1 MDGLL
6 LVDKPA
12 GWTSHDAAAY
22 VRKTLWIKR
31 VGHTGT
37 LDPDATGLILVL
49 VGKATR
55 LARYFDGDKKGYSAV
70 MELGSETDT
79 EDASGQITLECPVP
93 ELDAGQIEDVF
104 HRFTGD
110 IEQVPPMYS
119 AVKVGGERLYK
130 KARAGEQVERAPRK
144 VSIEELHLTGIEG
157 PLVSFEAVCSKGTY
171 IRTLCRDLGKS
182 LGSCAHM
189 KSLRRTKVG
198 DYLVRDALGLSEKP
212 SKEEIAV
219 HIIPMRDMLQGV
231 ASAVVAG
238 AAASGIMNG
247 ISPRPEGFIKIPEG
261 VGTGQPVRLLDETGN
276 LLAVGESLEGIDE
289 DAAPIKLKVVF
300 N

>member
-1 MDGLL
+1 MI
-6 LVDKPA
+6 DKPA

-22 VRKTLWIKR
+22 IRKTLWIKR

-49 VGKATR
+49 LGKATR
-55 LARYFDGDKKGYSAV
+55 LARYFDLDKKGYSAV

-79 EDASGQITLECPVP
+79 EDASGQVTMECPVP
-93 ELDAGQIEDVF
+93 ELEQGRVEEVF
-104 HRFTGD
+104 RSFTGD

-130 KARAGEQVERAPRK
+130 KARAGEDVERAPRK
-144 VSIEELHLTGIEG
+144 VSIEELSLTGIEG
-157 PLVSFEAVCSKGTY
+157 RLVGFEAVCSKGTY
-171 IRTLCRDLGKS
+171 IRTLCRDLGKA

-198 DYLVRDALGLSEKP
+198 GYLVQDALGLPGRP
-212 SKEEIAV
+212 SKEELAA
-219 HIIPMRDMLQGV
+219 HIIPMRDMLQEV
-231 ASAVVAG
+231 TSAVVAG

-247 ISPRPEGFIKIPEG
+247 ISPGPDGFISMPEGL
-261 VGTGQPVRLLDETGN
+261 VSGQPVRLLDESGN
-276 LLAVGESLEGIDE
+276 LLAVGESSESPEGVE
-289 DAAPIKLKVVF
+289 PGAAPIKLKVVF

>member
-12 GWTSHDAAAY
+12 GWTSHDAVAY
-22 VRKTLWIKR
+22 IRRTLWIKR

-49 VGKATR
+49 IGKATR
-55 LARYFDGDKKGYSAV
+55 LARYFDWDKKGYSSV
-70 MELGSETDT
+70 MEIGSETDT
-79 EDASGQITLECPVP
+79 EDASGQVTMECPVP
-93 ELDAGQIEDVF
+93 ELGQGRVEEVF
-104 HRFTGD
+104 RSFIGE

-119 AVKVGGERLYK
+119 AVKVDGERLYK
-130 KARAGEQVERAPRK
+130 KARAGEDVERASRK
-144 VSIEELHLTGIEG
+144 VSIEELRLTEIDA
-157 PLVSFEAVCSKGTY
+157 PLVSFETVCSKGTY
-171 IRTLCRDLGKS
+171 VRTLCRDLGKA

-198 DYLVRDALGLSEKP
+198 DYLVQDALGLSERP
-212 SKEEIAV
+212 SKDEIAA

-247 ISPRPEGFIKIPEG
+247 ISPGPEGFITMPVCIGPG
-261 VGTGQPVRLLDETGN
+261 RPVRLLDESGN
-276 LLAVGESLEGIDE
+276 LLAVGESTECTEEGVS
-289 DAAPIKLKVVF
+289 PVKLKVVF

>member
-12 GWTSHDAAAY
+12 GWTSHDAVAY
-22 VRKTLWIKR
+22 IRKTLWIKR

-49 VGKATR
+49 IGKATR
-55 LARYFDGDKKGYSAV
+55 LARYFDWDKKGYSAV
-70 MELGSETDT
+70 MELGYETDT
-79 EDASGQITLECPVP
+79 EDASGQITMECPLP
-93 ELDAGQIEDVF
+93 ELEQGQVEEVF
-104 HRFTGD
+104 RRFTGE

-119 AVKVGGERLYK
+119 AIKVGGERLYK
-130 KARAGEQVERAPRK
+130 KARAGEDVERAPRK
-144 VSIEELHLTGIEG
+144 VFIEELRLTEIDG
-157 PLVSFEAVCSKGTY
+157 PLVSFETVCSKGTY
-171 IRTLCRDLGKS
+171 IRTLCRNLGKA

-198 DYLVRDALGLSEKP
+198 DYLVQDSLGLSGKP
-212 SKEEIAV
+212 SKEEIAE
-219 HIIPMRDMLQGV
+219 HIIPMRDMLQWV

-247 ISPRPEGFIKIPEG
+247 ISPAAEDIITMPEGIGPCR
-261 VGTGQPVRLLDETGN
+261 PVRLLDESGN
-276 LLAVGESLEGIDE
+276 LLAVGESSEGTE
-289 DAAPIKLKVVF
+289 EGVAPVKLKVVF

>member
-22 VRKTLWIKR
+22 IRKTLWIKR

-49 VGKATR
+49 IGKATR
-55 LARYFDGDKKGYSAV
+55 LARYFDLDKKGYSTV

-79 EDASGQITLECPVP
+79 EDASGQVTLECPVP
-93 ELDAGQIEDVF
+93 ELEPVQAEEVF
-104 HRFTGD
+104 RKFTGE

-130 KARAGEQVERAPRK
+130 KARAGEEVERAPRK
-144 VSIEELHLTGIEG
+144 VFIEELRLTGIAG

-171 IRTLCRDLGKS
+171 IRTLCRDLGKA

-189 KSLRRTKVG
+189 RSLSRTKVG
-198 DYLVRDALGLSEKP
+198 DYLVQDALGLSERP
-212 SKEEIAV
+212 SKEEIAAR
-219 HIIPMRDMLQGV
+219 IIPMRDMLQGV

-238 AAASGIMNG
+238 EAASGIMNG
-247 ISPRPEGFIKIPEG
+247 ISPSTEGFITMPEG
-261 VGTGQPVRLLDETGN
+261 IGTGRPVRLLDELGC
-276 LLAVGESLEGIDE
+276 LLAVGESSESLEEGV
-289 DAAPIKLKVVF
+289 APVKLKVVF

>member
-12 GWTSHDAAAY
+12 GWTSHDAVAY
-22 VRKTLWIKR
+22 IRKTLWIKR

-49 VGKATR
+49 LGKATR
-55 LARYFDGDKKGYSAV
+55 LARYFDLDKKGYSAV

-79 EDASGQITLECPVP
+79 EDASGQITMECPVP
-93 ELDAGQIEDVF
+93 ELEQGSVEDVF
-104 HRFTGD
+104 RGFTGE

-119 AVKVGGERLYK
+119 ALKVGGERLYK
-130 KARAGEQVERAPRK
+130 KARAGEDVERAPRK
-144 VSIEELHLTGIEG
+144 VFIEELRLTGIEG
-157 PLVSFEAVCSKGTY
+157 SLVSFEAVCSKGTY
-171 IRTLCRDLGKS
+171 IRTLCRDMGKA

-198 DYLVRDALGLSEKP
+198 DYLVRDALGLHDRP
-212 SKEEIAV
+212 SKEEIAA

-231 ASAVVAG
+231 VSAVVAG
-238 AAASGIMNG
+238 VAASGIMNG
-247 ISPRPEGFIKIPEG
+247 ISPGPDGFIAIPEG
-261 VGTGQPVRLLDETGN
+261 LVSGQPVRLLDESGS
-276 LLAVGESLEGIDE
+276 LLAVGESSE
-289 DAAPIKLKVVF
+289 DIEPGVAPVRLKVVF

>member
-22 VRKTLWIKR
+22 IRKTLWIKR

-55 LARYFDGDKKGYSAV
+55 LARFFDLDKKGYSAV

-79 EDASGQITLECPVP
+79 EDASGQVTLECQVP
-93 ELDAGQIEDVF
+93 ELEPAHIEEVLR
-104 HRFTGD
+104 RFIGE

-130 KARAGEQVERAPRK
+130 KARAGEEVERAPRK
-144 VSIEELHLTGIEG
+144 VTIEELRLTGIEG
-157 PLVSFEAVCSKGTY
+157 PHVSFDVVCSKGTY
-171 IRTLCRDLGKS
+171 IRTLCRDMGKA

-189 KSLRRTKVG
+189 RSLRRSRVG
-198 DYLVRDALGLSEKP
+198 DYLVRDAMGLSEKP
-212 SKEEIAV
+212 SKEEIAAR
-219 HIIPMRDMLQGV
+219 IIPMREMLQNV

-238 AAASGIMNG
+238 EAASGIMNG
-247 ISPRPEGFIKIPEG
+247 ISPATEGFITMPEG
-261 VGTGQPVRLLDETGN
+261 LVPGRPVRLLDESGN
-276 LLAVGESLEGIDE
+276 LLAVGESSEGLEEGV
-289 DAAPIKLKVVF
+289 APVKLKVVF